1 MHNKRTINALFV
13 TYKVTRQQID
23 KTSADI
29 SPGVFLSTMPNRGA
43 HYTLHLTLYTLHSTP
58 YAGKT
63 IKNTENSTFRD
74 FFCVYP
80 KFLVTLQRNKQKSK
94 IKEMENRRFEAK
106 NEPEIV
112 YSRSVKA
119 GKRIY
124 YLDVKKAR
132 NEDLYLCITES
143 KRKQTGEAEPPQFE
157 KHKVFL
163 YKEDFAHFTEGLN
176 DVIAFVQNQLGTIE
190 ERKEW
195 APESEETVAQDAAN
209 TPEDKS
215 LLGTLLNKL
224 KN

>member
-1 MHNKRTINALFV
+1 
-13 TYKVTRQQID
+13 
-23 KTSADI
+23 
-29 SPGVFLSTMPNRGA
+29 
-43 HYTLHLTLYTLHSTP
+43 
-58 YAGKT
+58 
-63 IKNTENSTFRD
+63 
-74 FFCVYP
+74 
-80 KFLVTLQRNKQKSK
+80 
-94 IKEMENRRFEAK
+94 MENRRFEGK

-176 DVIAFVQNQLGTIE
+176 DVIAFVQSQLGEIE
-190 ERKEW
+190 DRKEW
-195 APESEETVAQDAAN
+195 ALDTEEAPNLEGAQDA
-209 TPEDKS
+209 TEEKQEDKS
-215 LLGTLLNKL
+215 LLGSLLNKL

>member
-1 MHNKRTINALFV
+1 MHNSKKYCNFARELLIN
-13 TYKVTRQQID
+13 
-23 KTSADI
+23 
-29 SPGVFLSTMPNRGA
+29 
-43 HYTLHLTLYTLHSTP
+43 
-58 YAGKT
+58 
-63 IKNTENSTFRD
+63 
-74 FFCVYP
+74 
-80 KFLVTLQRNKQKSK
+80 NKESY
-94 IKEMENRRFEAK
+94 KEMENRRFEGK

-176 DVIAFVQNQLGTIE
+176 DVIGFVQSQLGAIE

-195 APESEETVAQDAAN
+195 TPESEEAVAPEETTN
-209 TPEDKS
+209 NKTEDKS
-215 LLGTLLNKL
+215 ILGSILNKL
-224 KN
+224 KG

>member
-1 MHNKRTINALFV
+1 M
-13 TYKVTRQQID
+13 
-23 KTSADI
+23 
-29 SPGVFLSTMPNRGA
+29 
-43 HYTLHLTLYTLHSTP
+43 
-58 YAGKT
+58 
-63 IKNTENSTFRD
+63 
-74 FFCVYP
+74 
-80 KFLVTLQRNKQKSK
+80 
-94 IKEMENRRFEAK
+94 KEMENRRFEGK

-176 DVIAFVQNQLGTIE
+176 DVISFVQSQLGNIE
-190 ERKEW
+190 ERQEW
-195 APESEETVAQDAAN
+195 TPETDTTGTTAEKTAEEKH
-209 TPEDKS
+209 EDKS
-215 LLGTLLNKL
+215 ILGSILNRL
-224 KN
+224 KS

>member
-1 MHNKRTINALFV
+1 
-13 TYKVTRQQID
+13 
-23 KTSADI
+23 
-29 SPGVFLSTMPNRGA
+29 
-43 HYTLHLTLYTLHSTP
+43 
-58 YAGKT
+58 
-63 IKNTENSTFRD
+63 
-74 FFCVYP
+74 
-80 KFLVTLQRNKQKSK
+80 
-94 IKEMENRRFEAK
+94 MENRRFEGK
-106 NEPEIV
+106 TEPEIV

-176 DVIAFVQNQLGTIE
+176 DVIAFVQSQLGNIE

-195 APESEETVAQDAAN
+195 VAEAAN
-209 TPEDKS
+209 EEVAAQPVEEKTEDKS
-215 LLGTLLNKL
+215 ILDSLLGKL

>member
-1 MHNKRTINALFV
+1 M
-13 TYKVTRQQID
+13 
-23 KTSADI
+23 
-29 SPGVFLSTMPNRGA
+29 M
-43 HYTLHLTLYTLHSTP
+43 
-58 YAGKT
+58 
-63 IKNTENSTFRD
+63 
-74 FFCVYP
+74 
-80 KFLVTLQRNKQKSK
+80 
-94 IKEMENRRFEAK
+94 KEMENRRFEGK

-176 DVIAFVQNQLGTIE
+176 DVISFVQSQLGEIE

-195 APESEETVAQDAAN
+195 TPEAEAASAEVVAETVEN
-209 TPEDKS
+209 TVAEKTEDKS
-215 LLGTLLNKL
+215 LLGSILNRL